1 MITIESTTNS
11 SNVQNLRK
19 LRLIPIDDVLEIV
32 EPIHDDWTV
41 PVNGIITKHGTTIIE
56 VKFGYKMA
64 SFSEDLQKQNQGV
77 SYIQKVDAI
86 IPRDCPQ
93 IVTGVNFL
101 QNRKFLGLIKDG
113 NGRVRILGTKKQ
125 PLKVTG
131 NSLTIGINARTLS
144 LSTEVKQQGYFYG
157 SLEEVFLIGRQFNTA
172 FSLNFR

>member
-41 PVNGIITKHGTTIIE
+41 PVNGIITKQGTTIIE

-77 SYIQKVDAI
+77 SYTQKVDVI

-93 IVTGVNFL
+93 IVTGVIFL

-113 NGRVRILGTKKQ
+113 NGRVRILGTRKQ
-125 PLKVTG
+125 PLKLTG
-131 NSLTIGINARTLS
+131 NSLVIGVNSRTLS
-144 LSTEVKQQGYFYG
+144 LSTEVKQQGYFFG
-157 SLEEVFLIGRQFNTA
+157 SLEEAFLIGRQFNTA
-172 FSLNFR
+172 FSLNFK